1 MTLLKRAGQ
10 LVDELEQLE
19 VSRRLAENVR
29 GFNTRADELEKA
41 FQAFS
46 KLEKLVNVFRSRSI
60 QFTLSMNLTNLRQ
73 TLLTIVLAYEN
84 DPETLL
90 KPDNTLTKTFW
101 NPLKN
106 YPNQINLD
114 LELNWKRYAQNLLP
128 RLDNELIEIF
138 EKLPS
143 TKTQVNTIRQLQQQA
158 YTLSSSLPTSEHDID
173 ELERMVAS
181 IKTQWQGLQ
190 TTDIPASVLTFL
202 KAVRSGGA
210 SLQLFT
216 DEVRQWLVD
225 KQLTHAFCISLA
237 SSSPYR

>member
-1 MTLLKRAGQ
+1 MTLLKRAGH

-29 GFNTRADELEKA
+29 GFNTRAIELEQA

-60 QFTLSMNLTNLRQ
+60 PFSLSLDLNNLRQ
-73 TLLTIVLAYEN
+73 TLLTIVLSYEN

-106 YPNQINLD
+106 YPNQISLD
-114 LELNWKRYAQNLLP
+114 LELNWKRYAKNILPHLDDELLG
-128 RLDNELIEIF
+128 IF

-143 TKTQVNTIRQLQQQA
+143 TRAQVRNIRQLQKQAQQ
-158 YTLSSSLPTSEHDID
+158 LVVSLPSGDDDIQKFVNLSNSIRQSWQN
-173 ELERMVAS
+173 LEATEIS
-181 IKTQWQGLQ
+181 
-190 TTDIPASVLTFL
+190 PAVMDFL
-202 KAVRSGGA
+202 KAACSAGA
-210 SLQLFT
+210 SLDLFT
-216 DEVRQWLVD
+216 DEVRQWLGEHRLI
-225 KQLTHAFCISLA
+225 QAFSISLA
-237 SSSPYR
+237 SISWN